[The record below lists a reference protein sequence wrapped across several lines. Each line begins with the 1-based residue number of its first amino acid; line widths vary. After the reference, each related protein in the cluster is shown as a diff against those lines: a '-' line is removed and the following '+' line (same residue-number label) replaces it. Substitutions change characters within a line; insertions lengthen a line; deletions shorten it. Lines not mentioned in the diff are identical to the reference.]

1 MLRAA
6 LASLLALAS
15 VWVGPV
21 AQPIDEYND
30 TFQRGRHAPGDTDRP
45 WNLGGLPT
53 LSFVAFAWSSSPPLR
68 L

>member
-21 AQPIDEYND
+21 ALPIDEYND
-30 TFQRGRHAPGDTDRP
+30 TFQKERP
-45 WNLGGLPT
+45 FVGKKLPSHEKSLT
-53 LSFVAFAWSSSPPLR
+53 K
-68 L
+68 